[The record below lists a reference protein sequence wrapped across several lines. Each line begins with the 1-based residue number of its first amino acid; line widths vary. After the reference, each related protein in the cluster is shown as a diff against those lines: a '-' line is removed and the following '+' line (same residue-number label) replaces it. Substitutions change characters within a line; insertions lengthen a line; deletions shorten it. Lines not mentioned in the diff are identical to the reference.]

1 MTWVERMQI
10 VTGIVGSLGFSILF
24 NIRGSKL
31 AAIALGSGFGWLL
44 FLILNHVLHSEPLA
58 YFIVASVIS
67 LYAEIAARVLKAP
80 TTIFITPSL
89 MPLIPGA
96 SLYYT
101 MTYALDRNTDHF
113 VEKAID
119 TLALASALALGVI
132 LSAIVMRLITKIFF
146 TKPIRR
152 QKGE

>member
-1 MTWVERMQI
+1 MTLVECMQI
-10 VTGIVGSLGFSILF
+10 VTGVVGSLGFSVLF
-24 NIRGSKL
+24 NIKGSKL
-31 AAIALGSGFGWLL
+31 AAIAIGSGMGWLL
-44 FLILNHVLHSEPLA
+44 FLLLNHGLHSEPLA
-58 YFIVASVIS
+58 YFIVALVIS

-101 MTYALDRNTDHF
+101 MTYALDRDTSRF
-113 VEKAID
+113 LGKAID

-132 LSAIVMRLITKIFF
+132 LSAIVMRLITKIFL
-146 TKPIRR
+146 TKPIHH
-152 QKGE
+152 QKGD

>member
-1 MTWVERMQI
+1 MTFVECVQI
-10 VTGIVGSLGFSILF
+10 FMGIISSLGFSILY
-24 NIRGSKL
+24 NIRGNKL
-31 AAIALGSGFGWLL
+31 AAIAIGSGLGWLL
-44 FLILNHVLHSEPLA
+44 FLLLHQVLHSEPLA
-58 YFIVASVIS
+58 YFLVALAIS

-101 MTYALDRNTDHF
+101 MTYALDRDTGRF
-113 VEKAID
+113 LEKAMD
-119 TLALASALALGVI
+119 TLSLASALALGVI
-132 LSAIVMRLITKIFF
+132 LSAIVMRLF
-146 TKPIRR
+146 TKLFPAKSVH

>member
-1 MTWVERMQI
+1 MTWVECMQI
-10 VTGIVGSLGFSILF
+10 ITGIIGSLGFSILF

-31 AAIALGSGFGWLL
+31 AAIGLGSGFGWLL
-44 FLILNHVLHSEPLA
+44 FLILNHALHSEPLA
-58 YFIVASVIS
+58 YFIVALVIS

-101 MTYALDRNTDHF
+101 MTYALDRNTSHF
-113 VEKAID
+113 LEKAID

-132 LSAIVMRLITKIFF
+132 LSAIVMRLITKLFL
-146 TKPIRR
+146 TRPVH

>member
-1 MTWVERMQI
+1 MTLVECMQI
-10 VTGIVGSLGFSILF
+10 VTGVVGSLGFSVLF
-24 NIRGSKL
+24 NIKGSKL
-31 AAIALGSGFGWLL
+31 AAIAIGSGMGWLL
-44 FLILNHVLHSEPLA
+44 FLLLNHGLHSEPLA
-58 YFIVASVIS
+58 YFIVALVIS

-101 MTYALDRNTDHF
+101 MTYALDRDTSRF
-113 VEKAID
+113 LEKAID

-132 LSAIVMRLITKIFF
+132 LSAIVMRLITKLFL
-146 TKPIRR
+146 TKPIHH

>member
-1 MTWVERMQI
+1 MTWVECMQI
-10 VTGIVGSLGFSILF
+10 VTGIIGSLGFSILF

-31 AAIALGSGFGWLL
+31 VAIALGSGFGWLL
-44 FLILNHVLHSEPLA
+44 FLLLDHALHSEPLA
-58 YFIVASVIS
+58 YFIVALVIS

-101 MTYALDRNTDHF
+101 MTYALDRNTGRF

-132 LSAIVMRLITKIFF
+132 LSAIVMRLITKIFL
-146 TKPIRR
+146 TKPVQH

>member
-1 MTWVERMQI
+1 MTYVECMQI
-10 VTGIVGSLGFSILF
+10 VTGVVGSLGFSVLF
-24 NIRGSKL
+24 NIKGSKL
-31 AAIALGSGFGWLL
+31 AAIAIGSGMGWLL
-44 FLILNHVLHSEPLA
+44 FLLLNHGLHSEPLA
-58 YFIVASVIS
+58 YFIVALVIS

-101 MTYALDRNTDHF
+101 MTYALDRDTSRF
-113 VEKAID
+113 LEKAID

-132 LSAIVMRLITKIFF
+132 LSAIVMRLITKLFL
-146 TKPIRR
+146 TKPIHH